1 MSNMIIY
8 EDFSLYVQ
16 KEESEIPWLK
26 IFTKEP
32 YKELSDVPVGLRHK
46 LWETYDLIEYEMKHY
61 YNPTKINMAS
71 FANILPR
78 VHIHVMARFHDDSYF
93 PQPMW
98 GEKQRSARLHLP
110 SEEEFHKRVFNALTS
125 KHN

>member
-1 MSNMIIY
+1 MQDQIIY

-32 YKELSDVPVGLRHK
+32 YKELGDVPIGLRKK
-46 LWETYDLIEYEMKHY
+46 LWETYDLIEYEMTHF

-71 FANILPR
+71 FANMLPR
-78 VHIHVMARFHDDSYF
+78 VHIHVMARFEDDSYF
-93 PQPMW
+93 PQPVW
-98 GEKQRSARLHLP
+98 GEKQRDSKLTLP
-110 SEEEFHKRVFNALTS
+110 DEKEFHKRVFHALTQ